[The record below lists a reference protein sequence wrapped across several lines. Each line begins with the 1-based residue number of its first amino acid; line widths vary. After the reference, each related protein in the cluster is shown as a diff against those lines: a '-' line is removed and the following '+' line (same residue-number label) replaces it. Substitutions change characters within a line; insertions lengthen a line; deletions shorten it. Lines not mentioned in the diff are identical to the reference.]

1 MDINTPTYQIHVFGD
16 AQARL
21 YGSPYVQN
29 YVCNVFLL
37 GPVTLQAFCRDAPT
51 LDDLKTRS
59 RRHMST
65 SYPRDD
71 TVRDGDVVL
80 FAFAAD
86 LSGGIV
92 DPDALATDVVAAVL
106 QPRQDHPQVQF
117 GVQSVMPPAGP
128 ADPDVIQA
136 VRTLNQSLQTR
147 CAEHGL
153 LFVDLATYYQNDA
166 GPYPAPGLCEGA
178 EPYQLDTR
186 VQDAGAGAPGGVLLT
201 HPEGITYAFRHQLAL
216 PVNFRHRSHPKKC
229 KYPIEL
235 NQFQRNAYV
244 KVRQLHY
251 LIMFSLIAV
260 LFLPRRYLLFAWGFW
275 AFVLVQ
281 NIFVW
286 DCFWNWLEFRMS
298 NGNDLNIL
306 SEFSGVPREYQAYFS
321 VFWYVFGLSLM
332 TYRTWFAPAP
342 A

>member
-21 YGSPYVQN
+21 YGSPYLQN
-29 YVCNVFLL
+29 YVCNVFFL
-37 GPVTLQAFCRDAPT
+37 GPVTLQAICRDAPT
-51 LDDLKTRS
+51 LDELKERS
-59 RRHMST
+59 RDHMST
-65 SYPRDD
+65 SYPHDD

-86 LSGGIV
+86 LSGNL
-92 DPDALATDVVAAVL
+92 DPDALTTDVMEVVL
-106 QPRQDHPQVQF
+106 QQRQHHPQVKF
-117 GVQSVMPPAGP
+117 GVQSVMPLASP
-128 ADPDVIQA
+128 DPGAIQT
-136 VRTLNQSLQTR
+136 VQTLNQLLQTQ
-147 CAEHGL
+147 CTKHGL

-166 GPYPAPGLCEGA
+166 GPYPVHGLCEDA
-178 EPYQLDTR
+178 EPHQLDTR
-186 VQDAGAGAPGGVLLT
+186 VQDADGGVLLT
-201 HPEGITYAFRHQLAL
+201 HPEGITYAFHRQLAL
-216 PVNFRHRSHPKKC
+216 PVNIRHRPHPKKC

-235 NQFQRNAYV
+235 NLFQRNAYI

-286 DCFWNWLEFRMS
+286 DCFWNWLEFRLS

-332 TYRTWFAPAP
+332 TYRTWFAPA
-342 A
+342 